1 MQIRRDCGIV
11 DEFET
16 ILSMNDHTGSL
27 HLRAV
32 LPEELALQF
41 LAAKP
46 KALSTSSFAA
56 LLIEQGLTGA
66 LSWPRTPS
74 VRETPSNTG
83 TKAQPSN
90 EATRASV
97 EVGSSTQEE
106 LKSSMGTFLGDG
118 VGKEPE
124 ETPRKV
130 LSFSRQL
137 PGKLKPFSTLI
148 EDFWRVKQ
156 GSKGDTAWNRLTRN
170 LLAFL
175 DKYGESVLTDQL
187 ELGINGKWKGIE
199 LARYEQLKASDKPPE
214 VKHPAA
220 QVFTAKDFDKGPTS
234 NPAIGD
240 LF

>member
-1 MQIRRDCGIV
+1 
-11 DEFET
+11 
-16 ILSMNDHTGSL
+16 MNDHTGKL
-27 HLRAV
+27 QLRAV
-32 LPEELALQF
+32 LPEELARQF

-46 KALSTSSFAA
+46 KTLSTPGFAA
-56 LLIEQGLTGA
+56 LLIEKGLTGCVDY
-66 LSWPRTPS
+66 PRLCRCGT
-74 VRETPSNTG
+74 TPSNTG

-137 PGKLKPFSTLI
+137 PGKLKPFSALI

-156 GSKGDTAWNRLTRN
+156 GSKGDTAWNRLIRN

-175 DKYGESVLTDQL
+175 EKYGESVLTDQL

-199 LARYEQLKASDKPPE
+199 IARYEQLKASDKPPE

-220 QVFTAKDFDKGPTS
+220 QVFTAKDFDKGPTT
-234 NPAIGD
+234 NPTLSD

>member
-1 MQIRRDCGIV
+1 
-11 DEFET
+11 
-16 ILSMNDHTGSL
+16 MNDHTGKL
-27 HLRAV
+27 QLRAV
-32 LPEELALQF
+32 LPEELARQF

-46 KALSTSSFAA
+46 KTMSTPGFAA
-56 LLIEQGLTGA
+56 LLIEQGLTGSV
-66 LSWPRTPS
+66 SWPRTPS

-90 EATRASV
+90 EAKKASL

-137 PGKLKPFSTLI
+137 PGKLKPFSALI

-156 GSKGDTAWNRLTRN
+156 GSKGDTAWSRLIRN

-175 DKYGESVLTDQL
+175 EKYGESVLTDQL

-220 QVFTAKDFDKGPTS
+220 QVFTAKDFDKGPTT
-234 NPAIGD
+234 NPTLSD

>member
-16 ILSMNDHTGSL
+16 FLSMNDHTGSL

-56 LLIEQGLTGA
+56 LLIEKGLTGCVDY
-66 LSWPRTPS
+66 PRLCRCGT
-74 VRETPSNTG
+74 TPSNTG

-97 EVGSSTQEE
+97 EVQSSTQEE
-106 LKSSMGTFLGDG
+106 LKSSLDSFLGDG

-124 ETPRKV
+124 ETPRKTPS
-130 LSFSRQL
+130 LTKQI
-137 PGKLKPFSTLI
+137 PGKLKPYSTLI
-148 EDFWRVKQ
+148 EDFWRVKK
-156 GSKGDTAWNRLTRN
+156 GSKGQTAWDRLMRN
-170 LLAFL
+170 LLYFL
-175 DKYGESVLTDQL
+175 EKYGEAVLKDQL
-187 ELGINGKWKGIE
+187 ELGINAKWNGIE
-199 LARYEQLKASDKPPE
+199 PARYEQYKTAGKPPE
-214 VKHPAA
+214 AKHPAA
-220 QVFTAKDFDKGPTS
+220 QVFTAKDFDNGPTT
-234 NPAIGD
+234 NPTLSD

>member
-1 MQIRRDCGIV
+1 
-11 DEFET
+11 
-16 ILSMNDHTGSL
+16 MNEYTGKL
-27 HLRAV
+27 QLRVV
-32 LPEELALQF
+32 LPEELARQF
-41 LAAKP
+41 FAAKP
-46 KALSTSSFAA
+46 KTLSTPCFAA
-56 LLIEQGLTGA
+56 LLIEQA
-66 LSWPRTPS
+66 LCSRWSVLNYAPTVS
-74 VRETPSNTG
+74 VRETSSNTG

-118 VGKEPE
+118 VGREPE
-124 ETPRKV
+124 GTPRKV

-137 PGKLKPFSTLI
+137 PGKLKPFSALI

-156 GSKGDTAWNRLTRN
+156 GSKGDTAWNRLIRN

-175 DKYGESVLTDQL
+175 EKYGESVLTDQL

-199 LARYEQLKASDKPPE
+199 IARYEQLKASDKPPE

-220 QVFTAKDFDKGPTS
+220 QVFTAKDFDNGPTT
-234 NPAIGD
+234 NPAIGG

>member
-1 MQIRRDCGIV
+1 
-11 DEFET
+11 
-16 ILSMNDHTGSL
+16 MNDHTGKL
-27 HLRAV
+27 QLRAV
-32 LPEELALQF
+32 LPEELARQF
-41 LAAKP
+41 LAVKP
-46 KALSTSSFAA
+46 KTLSISGFAA
-56 LLIEQGLTGA
+56 LLIERGLT
-66 LSWPRTPS
+66 LSVDYAPAVP
-74 VRETPSNTG
+74 VRVSTGNSG

-106 LKSSMGTFLGDG
+106 LKSPMGTFLGDG

-130 LSFSRQL
+130 LSFSRQI
-137 PGKLKPFSTLI
+137 PGKLKPFSALI

-156 GSKGDTAWNRLTRN
+156 GSKGDTAWNRLIRN

-175 DKYGESVLTDQL
+175 EKYGESVLTDQL

>member
-1 MQIRRDCGIV
+1 
-11 DEFET
+11 
-16 ILSMNDHTGSL
+16 MNDHTGKL
-27 HLRAV
+27 QLRAV
-32 LPEELALQF
+32 LPQELARQF
-41 LAAKP
+41 LAVKP
-46 KALSTSSFAA
+46 KTLSTPGFAA
-56 LLIEQGLTGA
+56 LLIEEA
-66 LSWPRTPS
+66 LCSRWSVLNYAPTVS

-90 EATRASV
+90 EARKASV

-130 LSFSRQL
+130 LSFSRQI

-156 GSKGDTAWNRLTRN
+156 GSKGDTAWNRLIRN
-170 LLAFL
+170 LLAFHE
-175 DKYGESVLTDQL
+175 KYGDSVLTDQL

-199 LARYEQLKASDKPPE
+199 LARYEQLKASGKPPE
-214 VKHPAA
+214 TKHPAA
-220 QVFTAKDFDKGPTS
+220 QVFTAKDFDNGPSS
-234 NPAIGD
+234 NPALGQ

>member
-1 MQIRRDCGIV
+1 
-11 DEFET
+11 
-16 ILSMNDHTGSL
+16 MNDHTGKL
-27 HLRAV
+27 QLRAV
-32 LPEELALQF
+32 LPEELARQF
-41 LAAKP
+41 LAVKP
-46 KALSTSSFAA
+46 KTLSISGFAA
-56 LLIEQGLTGA
+56 LLIERGLTMSLEYA
-66 LSWPRTPS
+66 PAVP
-74 VRETPSNTG
+74 VRVGTGNSG

-97 EVGSSTQEE
+97 EVQSSTQEE
-106 LKSSMGTFLGDG
+106 LQKSSKDTFLGDG

-137 PGKLKPFSTLI
+137 PGKLKPFSALI

-156 GSKGDTAWNRLTRN
+156 GSKGDTAWNRLIRN

-175 DKYGESVLTDQL
+175 EKYGESVLTDQL

-220 QVFTAKDFDKGPTS
+220 QVFTAKDFDKGPTT
-234 NPAIGD
+234 NPTLSD

>member
-1 MQIRRDCGIV
+1 M
-11 DEFET
+11 F
-16 ILSMNDHTGSL
+16 DHTGKL
-27 HLRAV
+27 QLRAV
-32 LPEELALQF
+32 LPEELARQF
-41 LAAKP
+41 LATKP
-46 KALSTSSFAA
+46 KTLSTPGFAA
-56 LLIEQGLTGA
+56 LLIEEA
-66 LSWPRTPS
+66 LCSRSSVLDYAPTVS

-90 EATRASV
+90 EAKKASV
-97 EVGSSTQEE
+97 EVQSSPTKEH
-106 LKSSMGTFLGDG
+106 KKVCVSFLGDG

-137 PGKLKPFSTLI
+137 PGKLKPFSALI

-156 GSKGDTAWNRLTRN
+156 GSKGDTAWNRLIRN

-175 DKYGESVLTDQL
+175 EKYGESVLTDQL

-199 LARYEQLKASDKPPE
+199 IARYEQLKASDKPPE

-220 QVFTAKDFDKGPTS
+220 QVFTAKDFDNGPTT
-234 NPAIGD
+234 NPTLSD

>member
-1 MQIRRDCGIV
+1 
-11 DEFET
+11 
-16 ILSMNDHTGSL
+16 MNDHTGKL
-27 HLRAV
+27 QLRAV
-32 LPEELALQF
+32 LPEELARQF

-46 KALSTSSFAA
+46 KTMSTPGFAA
-56 LLIEQGLTGA
+56 LLIEQGLTGSV
-66 LSWPRTPS
+66 SWPRTPS

-97 EVGSSTQEE
+97 EVQSSSQEE
-106 LKSSMGTFLGDG
+106 LQKSSKGTFLGDG

-137 PGKLKPFSTLI
+137 PGKLKPFSALI

-156 GSKGDTAWNRLTRN
+156 GSKGDTAWNRLIRN

-175 DKYGESVLTDQL
+175 EKYGESVLTDQL

-199 LARYEQLKASDKPPE
+199 IARYEQLKASDKPPE

-220 QVFTAKDFDKGPTS
+220 QVFTAKDFDNGPSS
-234 NPAIGD
+234 NPALGQ

>member
-1 MQIRRDCGIV
+1 
-11 DEFET
+11 
-16 ILSMNDHTGSL
+16 MNDHTGKL
-27 HLRAV
+27 QLRAV
-32 LPEELALQF
+32 LPEELARQF
-41 LAAKP
+41 LAVKP
-46 KALSTSSFAA
+46 KTLSISGFAA
-56 LLIEQGLTGA
+56 LLIERGLT
-66 LSWPRTPS
+66 LSVDYAPAVP
-74 VRETPSNTG
+74 VRVSTGNTG

-97 EVGSSTQEE
+97 EVQSSTQEE
-106 LKSSMGTFLGDG
+106 LQKSSMGSFLGDG

-130 LSFSRQL
+130 LSFSRQI
-137 PGKLKPFSTLI
+137 PGKLKPFSALI

-156 GSKGDTAWNRLTRN
+156 GSKGDTAWNRLIRN
-170 LLAFL
+170 LLAFH

-220 QVFTAKDFDKGPTS
+220 QVFTAKDFDKGPTT
-234 NPAIGD
+234 NPMIGG

>member
-1 MQIRRDCGIV
+1 
-11 DEFET
+11 
-16 ILSMNDHTGSL
+16 MNDHTGKL
-27 HLRAV
+27 QLRAV
-32 LPEELALQF
+32 LPEELARQF

-46 KALSTSSFAA
+46 KTLSTPGFAA
-56 LLIEQGLTGA
+56 LLIEEA
-66 LSWPRTPS
+66 LCSRWFVLNYAPTVS

-90 EATRASV
+90 EAKKASL

-106 LKSSMGTFLGDG
+106 LEKSSKGTFLGDG
-118 VGKEPE
+118 VGREPE
-124 ETPRKV
+124 GTPRRV

-137 PGKLKPFSTLI
+137 PGKLKPFSALI

-156 GSKGDTAWNRLTRN
+156 GSKGDTAWNRLIRN

-175 DKYGESVLTDQL
+175 EKYGESVLTDQL

-220 QVFTAKDFDKGPTS
+220 QVFTAKDFDNGPSS
-234 NPAIGD
+234 NPALGQ